1 MDLSKLNPPLT
12 KIHIHRPTNPLEGDR
27 YLDTDGCM
35 YVYTNGGWLY
45 IASTTT
51 TDEEETIEEKV
62 EKLTLKTNLV
72 LLRTTG
78 IIDEVE
84 TRRLLNMMRSPDK
97 ENHVVVKEII
107 NNKLKEI

>member
-1 MDLSKLNPPLT
+1 MGHKPSLPQYTSGGSFPSNPPEGSA
-12 KIHIHRPTNPLEGDR
+12 HI
-27 YLDTDGCM
+27 TDAHE
-35 YVYTNGGWLY
+35 YFVYQGRTWVRV
-45 IASTTT
+45 ASVT

-62 EKLTLKTNLV
+62 EKLTLKTNLL

-107 NNKLKEI
+107 NNKLKEL